1 MEFLVLLPPLFSSFT
16 VSDNDNACEPQLCG
30 FYDCTLYVN
39 LLGYEC
45 GPVFS
50 GVIGFQN
57 STSLPAYGFKG
68 NSTSY
73 TPFMSDSICFDM
85 ELPGLHTYVLV
96 DLFGFSPCPV
106 TYAIWYLHI
115 KCFEVSKAS
124 IGLASFPS
132 WIIWFWWSQRLHW
145 VVKTTCMKCIMSSII
160 ICLDR
165 MQFWSHCFRG
175 FWWSSE
181 VFMDNSWK
189 ML

>member
-16 VSDNDNACEPQLCG
+16 VSDDDNACEPQLCG

-39 LLGYEC
+39 LLGYDC

-68 NSTSY
+68 NSTY
-73 TPFMSDSICFDM
+73 CTPFMSDSICFDM

-115 KCFEVSKAS
+115 KFFEVSKAS
-124 IGLASFPS
+124 IWLASFPS

-145 VVKTTCMKCIMSSII
+145 VVKTICMKCIMSSII

-181 VFMDNSWK
+181 VFIDNSWK